1 MSFWPPRADIFNPR
15 VICVTC
21 SYITLD
27 FLVSASYLLLCQEDS
42 DKSRGVIYVRIVSKQ
57 QKWTFF
63 SCFGHRTDGDQR

>member
-15 VICVTC
+15 VIYVTC

-27 FLVSASYLLLCQEDS
+27 FPVSASYLLLCQEDS
-42 DKSRGVIYVRIVSKQ
+42 DRSRGVIYVRIVSKQ

-63 SCFGHRTDGDQR
+63 SCFGHRTHGDQ